1 MNKFLEYCNKNK
13 IEEGQIEK
21 LEKLNKDK
29 ISEINKCKEQ
39 LNKQK
44 YLLNKMKKADK
55 LIEERKWMT
64 Q

>member
-29 ISEINKCKEQ
+29 ISEINRCKEQ
-39 LNKQK
+39 INKQK
-44 YLLNKMKKADK
+44 YLLNKMKEADK

>member
-29 ISEINKCKEQ
+29 ISEINRCKEQ
-39 LNKQK
+39 INKQK
-44 YLLNKMKKADK
+44 YLLNKMKEAAK